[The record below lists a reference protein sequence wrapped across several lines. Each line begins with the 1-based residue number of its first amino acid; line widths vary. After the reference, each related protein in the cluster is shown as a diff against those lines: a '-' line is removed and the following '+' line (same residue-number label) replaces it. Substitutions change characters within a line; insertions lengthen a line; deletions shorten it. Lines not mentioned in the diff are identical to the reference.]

1 MNRGR
6 VHLLGPP
13 CYGDDELSPIFQYE
27 VGPRSLYGSCLV
39 QSSLSPAT
47 RDRYQLWVD
56 QWCKFCE
63 RAAVAPLPVNPYA
76 LILWIELLVSSH
88 AGSSVNVAFSAVI
101 GWSKLNNYENPV
113 NVNPVLESLRQGLR
127 RTLLRRSVPQPPAIT
142 PDIVLQ
148 LFHRY
153 WLLHHDSPEENIQY
167 TRFVAMLLAAAEL
180 GPRPSEEINWN
191 LCSYQRLPNSTGA
204 TLQFLDTKN
213 NFHQR
218 GPQARAS
225 IANSF
230 LPLSTCPSA
239 FTFLENIWLPLLR
252 DLGISKHP
260 DCDTTHE
267 SLHICRLCPALFATV
282 LTNRPPGRVT
292 RCHFADMF
300 RRYLRA
306 GQVPD
311 AASYTPG
318 SLRSGCASMAAERR
332 VDRSTVHRH
341 LRWSTGMQGAYT
353 DTPAED
359 IPAVSRAIHHAY
371 QRAPSG
377 NTDSELYTSYN
388 RSTTTSATFATCR
401 ACSSSATAHAAAA
414 QPTQPAPVSTA
425 ARTAT
430 GSASLAA
437 AAPRAPTCPNA
448 QVAMNNWLGPQR
460 CPLSTRARSAR
471 HNCRRRAPRLR
482 RSRRRPRRACARPPP
497 GARHCAP

>member
-1 MNRGR
+1 MLPKYLRAG
-6 VHLLGPP
+6 HLRDADF
-13 CYGDDELSPIFQYE
+13 YSP
-27 VGPRSLYGSCLV
+27 G
-39 QSSLSPAT
+39 
-47 RDRYQLWVD
+47 
-56 QWCKFCE
+56 
-63 RAAVAPLPVNPYA
+63 
-76 LILWIELLVSSH
+76 
-88 AGSSVNVAFSAVI
+88 
-101 GWSKLNNYENPV
+101 
-113 NVNPVLESLRQGLR
+113 SLRPGCA
-127 RTLLRRSVPQPPAIT
+127 SV
-142 PDIVLQ
+142 
-148 LFHRY
+148 
-153 WLLHHDSPEENIQY
+153 
-167 TRFVAMLLAAAEL
+167 AAEQHVDPPTIRRH
-180 GPRPSEEINWN
+180 PRWSEGTPSKYTDTPAADIPAVNRAIRQA
-191 LCSYQRLPNSTGA
+191 YQHAPSSDTDSALYTNYDASA
-204 TLQFLDTKN
+204 TLATTRPCSRELV
-213 NFHQR
+213 
-218 GPQARAS
+218 P
-225 IANSF
+225 
-230 LPLSTCPSA
+230 PLHTFPAA
-239 FTFLENIWLPLLR
+239 FTFLEDIWLPLLHG
-252 DLGISKHP
+252 LGIRRHA
-260 DCDTTHE
+260 DCDTTSQSPHT
-267 SLHICRLCPALFATV
+267 CRLCPALFATV
-282 LTNRPPGRVT
+282 PTNRPPGRVT

-471 HNCRRRAPRLR
+471 HNCRRRAPILR